1 MKIKSLHLSPPKE
14 PDRAPKTQYDP
25 NPKNSPIR
33 SKRDLKGQFSDLVCL
48 AV

>member
-33 SKRDLKGQFSDLVCL
+33 SKRDLNYPKMKGIQYE
-48 AV
+48 